1 MVVVVV
7 VGDIPMLILGVS
19 SLLVSHWALSP
30 STVPWRYSTTRKQP
44 SQARLLVSPFLDFYH
59 FLSCIWTVTNQP
71 IRINQPTHSNQT
83 PTLP

>member
-30 STVPWRYSTTRKQP
+30 STVP
-44 SQARLLVSPFLDFYH
+44 LEIFH
-59 FLSCIWTVTNQP
+59 N
-71 IRINQPTHSNQT
+71 
-83 PTLP
+83 